1 MRIGSIY
8 ALERVARDSARH
20 HLTVMEVLTAFI
32 REYSHKPLRPPG
44 PGGGK
49 QERSA
54 RPDVQAALTV
64 VGRRKRKRDITPV
77 DLTRA
82 PARPVAGAQQREE
95 DAAVAAAVAGPVAA
109 GGRAA
114 RLKGARLTG
123 LTADRGDEDTVS
135 LRTHINHVF

>member
-82 PARPVAGAQQREE
+82 
-95 DAAVAAAVAGPVAA
+95 DLHAADLHAADLT
-109 GGRAA
+109 R
-114 RLKGARLTG
+114 ARLTG
-123 LTADRGDEDTVS
+123 ARLSCCAS
-135 LRTHINHVF
+135 H

>member
-82 PARPVAGAQQREE
+82 
-95 DAAVAAAVAGPVAA
+95 DLHAADLHAADLTCAPHR
-109 GGRAA
+109 RAPFLCA
-114 RLKGARLTG
+114 
-123 LTADRGDEDTVS
+123 S
-135 LRTHINHVF
+135 H